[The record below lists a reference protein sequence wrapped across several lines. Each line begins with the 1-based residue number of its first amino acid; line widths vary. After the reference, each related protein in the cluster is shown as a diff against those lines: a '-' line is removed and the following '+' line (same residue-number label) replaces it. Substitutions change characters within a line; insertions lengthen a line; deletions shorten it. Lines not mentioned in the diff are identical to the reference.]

1 MSSLQV
7 HVLYGLVGGCMRAE
21 RSALN
26 VIVGVHMTEDVS
38 AFMWSMR
45 AYKHMFVFVIVH
57 VIVIY
62 AA

>member
-1 MSSLQV
+1 
-7 HVLYGLVGGCMRAE
+7 MRAG

-38 AFMWSMR
+38 AFMWYMH